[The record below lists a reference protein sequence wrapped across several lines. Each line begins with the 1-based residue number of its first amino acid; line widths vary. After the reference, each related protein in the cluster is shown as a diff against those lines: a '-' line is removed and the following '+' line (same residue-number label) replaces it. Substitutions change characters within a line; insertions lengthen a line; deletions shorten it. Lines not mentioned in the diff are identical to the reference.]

1 MVERDKRKSTDE
13 VEPADETRT
22 DGATGGRM
30 LARRWTIA
38 ACFRNPADYGIPTA
52 PTFHTERCESEV
64 VFRSE
69 DGTPVLCARRTVKVR
84 R

>member
-1 MVERDKRKSTDE
+1 MAERDETKSTDE
-13 VEPADETRT
+13 VEVADE
-22 DGATGGRM
+22 ATGGRM

-38 ACFRNPADYGIPTA
+38 ACFREPADYGIPTA
-52 PTFHTERCESEV
+52 PTFHTERYESEV

-69 DGTPVLCARRTVKVR
+69 DGTPVLRAKNMVKVR

>member
-1 MVERDKRKSTDE
+1 MVDRDETKSTDE
-13 VEPADETRT
+13 VGPEDGTRT

-30 LARRWTIA
+30 LTRRWTIA
-38 ACFRNPADYGIPTA
+38 ACFRAPVDYGIPTA

-69 DGTPVLCARRTVKVR
+69 GGALVLRARSMVKVR